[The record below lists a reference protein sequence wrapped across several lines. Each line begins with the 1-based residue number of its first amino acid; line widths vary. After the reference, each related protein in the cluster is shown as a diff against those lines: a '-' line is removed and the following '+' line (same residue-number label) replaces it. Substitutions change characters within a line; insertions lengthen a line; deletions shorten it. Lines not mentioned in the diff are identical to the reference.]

1 MNSNTRKTILLRA
14 KAKAL
19 SLRNRVVVFVVAFA
33 TAPAF
38 AMAADGDFDV
48 STILS
53 KVTLY
58 GGYALAIILGFAAA
72 VWGLRAAGLIGGRR

>member
-1 MNSNTRKTILLRA
+1 MNSNTRETILLRA
-14 KAKAL
+14 KAKAQ
-19 SLRNRVVVFVVAFA
+19 SLRNRVVVFGAAFA